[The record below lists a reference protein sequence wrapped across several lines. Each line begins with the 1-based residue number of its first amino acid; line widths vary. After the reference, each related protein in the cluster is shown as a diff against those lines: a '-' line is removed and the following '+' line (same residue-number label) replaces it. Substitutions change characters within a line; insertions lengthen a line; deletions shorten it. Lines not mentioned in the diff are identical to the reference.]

1 MENTQEVQGWKD
13 VQLTPDTSAKT
24 LIDFLNIL
32 NQRLATIENL
42 TMVQDEQ
49 GKVVSLTDLYARQTL
64 AAMETNKR
72 E

>member
-64 AAMETNKR
+64 AAMETNKG